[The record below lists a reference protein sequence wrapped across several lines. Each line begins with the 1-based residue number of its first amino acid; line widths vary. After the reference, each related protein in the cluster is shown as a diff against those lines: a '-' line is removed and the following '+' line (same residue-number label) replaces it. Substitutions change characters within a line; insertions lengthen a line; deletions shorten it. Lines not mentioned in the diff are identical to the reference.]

1 MKSKLLKIERIT
13 GNKATIYGV
22 MFDDI
27 QMNSFEIFLNENKN
41 VFKSELNSIITRLV
55 SIGKITGAREQYFK
69 LNEGIPG
76 DGVCALYDSP
86 DKKLRLYCIRYGTTI
101 VILGGGGKKK
111 VQKFQENKKLKDEN
125 YFLRDLS
132 TVITKRIMEGEIW
145 YSDNYMELEG
155 NLEFNDNNNEDES

>member
-1 MKSKLLKIERIT
+1 
-13 GNKATIYGV
+13 
-22 MFDDI
+22 
-27 QMNSFEIFLNENKN
+27 
-41 VFKSELNSIITRLV
+41 
-55 SIGKITGAREQYFK
+55 
-69 LNEGIPG
+69 
-76 DGVCALYDSP
+76 
-86 DKKLRLYCIRYGTTI
+86 
-101 VILGGGGKKK
+101 LGGGGKKK

>member
-1 MKSKLLKIERIT
+1 MVLCLMIFKWLL
-13 GNKATIYGV
+13 
-22 MFDDI
+22 FDL
-27 QMNSFEIFLNENKN
+27 FLNENKN

-55 SIGKITGAREQYFK
+55 SIGKKTGAREQYFK

>member
-1 MKSKLLKIERIT
+1 M
-13 GNKATIYGV
+13 
-22 MFDDI
+22 
-27 QMNSFEIFLNENKN
+27 
-41 VFKSELNSIITRLV
+41 
-55 SIGKITGAREQYFK
+55 
-69 LNEGIPG
+69 
-76 DGVCALYDSP
+76 
-86 DKKLRLYCIRYGTTI
+86 
-101 VILGGGGKKK
+101 GGGGKKK